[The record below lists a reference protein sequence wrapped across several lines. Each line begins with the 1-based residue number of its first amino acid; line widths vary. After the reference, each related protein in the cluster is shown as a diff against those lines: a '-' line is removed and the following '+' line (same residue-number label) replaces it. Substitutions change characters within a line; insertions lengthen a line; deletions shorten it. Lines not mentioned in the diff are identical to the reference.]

1 MASPFHRAMG
11 ISCRI
16 CHSLS
21 PDALFCS
28 LPTAEASCLQCWYD
42 ACIPDGLDFDSFVNC
57 CTCVLNQEVIDQT
70 QCLLDL
76 TTKFLGTDCCS
87 LARIEFLSFYTEP
100 IVAENSTFP
109 EQGYVFI
116 QTMNTTTALNTTTAM
131 NTTTATN
138 LIYVPA
144 ASVEYIVPSITFPC
158 SGCISSLEILTRGN
172 YMESG
177 VSEEL
182 TVHLWYRR
190 EARAN
195 SINGDILYERRT
207 QFNISAVP
215 DIYDGENGLQVLS
228 FAIGEEN
235 VAACFQA
242 GDVFG
247 FSLPPAS
254 NVPEIAAAWTQG
266 QENVSYTV
274 EEPLD
279 YCDELHPLFEPVPA
293 AAIEGML
300 QINLQVTGE

>member
-1 MASPFHRAMG
+1 MASLFHRAID

-21 PDALFCS
+21 PDVLFCS

-42 ACIPDGLDFDSFVNC
+42 ACIPEGLDFGSFQVNNC
-57 CTCVLNQEVIDQT
+57 CTCVLNQEEIDQT
-70 QCLLDL
+70 LCLVELN
-76 TTKFLGTDCCS
+76 TKFLGTDCCS
-87 LARIEFLSFYTEP
+87 LARIEFLSFYAEP

-116 QTMNTTTALNTTTAM
+116 QTVNTTTAM

-138 LIYVPA
+138 LTYVPA

-158 SGCISSLEILTRGN
+158 NGCISSLEILTRGN
-172 YMESG
+172 YIESG

-207 QFNISAVP
+207 QVNISAMP
-215 DIYDGENGLQVLS
+215 DVYNGENGSQVLS

-235 VAACFQA
+235 IAACFQA

-254 NVPEIAAAWTQG
+254 NVPEIAVAWTQG

-274 EEPLD
+274 EESLD
-279 YCDELHPLFEPVPA
+279 YCDKLHPLFEPVPA
-293 AAIEGML
+293 AAIRGML